1 MSILST
7 GVKGSHDLVAINEMH
22 PCPANSSLLS
32 SQGSAM
38 ANLQHVAVHTFK
50 TRQTSEQLQGTCHIL
65 LAGGMQYLSGL
76 LQEYL

>member
-7 GVKGSHDLVAINEMH
+7 CVKDSHDLVAINEMH
-22 PCPANSSLLS
+22 PCPANSLLLS

-38 ANLQHVAVHTFK
+38 ANLPVAVHTFR